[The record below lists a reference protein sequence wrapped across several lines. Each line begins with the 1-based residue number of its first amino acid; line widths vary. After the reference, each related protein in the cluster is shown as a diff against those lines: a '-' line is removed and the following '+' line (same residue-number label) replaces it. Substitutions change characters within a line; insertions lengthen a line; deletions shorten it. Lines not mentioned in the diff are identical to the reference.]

1 MHFSEHFFVPNILMF
16 CVPLLFVC
24 REEVVVANGSQLG
37 GTDSVKTGEQS
48 EASRKLGEDIST
60 TEVKQDKR
68 YKFGIAGIQMN
79 MFCPGIFSTVL
90 CVSFSVKGWMQT
102 NYALVVPKVMPV
114 STVKESIALL
124 KMQLEKWKMASVI
137 GNIQRYTFVYI

>member
-1 MHFSEHFFVPNILMF
+1 M
-16 CVPLLFVC
+16 PLLFVC
-24 REEVVVANGSQLG
+24 REDVVANGTQLSN
-37 GTDSVKTGEQS
+37 TRSEKNGERS
-48 EASRKLGEDIST
+48 EASLKLGEDIST
-60 TEVKQDKR
+60 TEMEQDKR

-114 STVKESIALL
+114 STVKESIVLL
-124 KMQLEKWKMASVI
+124 KMQLEKWIMASVI

>member
-1 MHFSEHFFVPNILMF
+1 M
-16 CVPLLFVC
+16 PLLFVC